1 MKIDTPF
8 GSIPTWSYVMISPDI
23 EQGGIEARDKKGK
36 ILRRQIATT
45 KDQIYTWKA
54 LGLELLIQR
63 RLNMI

>member
-1 MKIDTPF
+1 
-8 GSIPTWSYVMISPDI
+8 MISPDI
-23 EQGGIEARDKKGK
+23 EQGGLEARDKKGK

-54 LGLELLIQR
+54 PGLELLIQR